1 MPRCRPAVPPSTI
14 ADERA
19 VEAGVP
25 PAWRRAALPVAPA
38 VTAGPALAAGRVRR
52 RLPVAPPPRAR
63 AKAFKMKRLALRTL
77 QFAIAVAISIL
88 GGLIAA
94 HSRGDLRPKPL

>member
-14 ADERA
+14 ADEHA

-38 VTAGPALAAGRVRR
+38 AGPRGPRSRPVAFAAGSPLRR
-52 RLPVAPPPRAR
+52 PRAPER
-63 AKAFKMKRLALRTL
+63 
-77 QFAIAVAISIL
+77 
-88 GGLIAA
+88 
-94 HSRGDLRPKPL
+94 KPSK